1 MLNTTLTLIT
11 MYYIER
17 RYMMQGEFD
26 NDWKDLSILDSK
38 LIDKEFDNTI
48 EEDFGIVQRIK
59 DMLNEETED

>member
-26 NDWKDLSILDSK
+26 NDWNDVSILDTK

-59 DMLNEETED
+59 DMINEETED

>member
-1 MLNTTLTLIT
+1 M
-11 MYYIER
+11 EH
-17 RYMMQGEFD
+17 EFD
-26 NDWKDLSILDSK
+26 NDWNDVSILDTK